1 MIGRAW
7 SWLGCAIEEHAL
19 IRRLLL
25 VSTCVL
31 TAHGYMWAMDY
42 ADRALASG
50 ADLSGAALVIGAVL
64 APASVL
70 LGAISS
76 HYHSSRRPEQ

>member
-1 MIGRAW
+1 MSRLW
-7 SWLGCAIEEHAL
+7 SAIVCAVEEHAL

-50 ADLSGAALVIGAVL
+50 ADLGGAALVIGAVL

-76 HYHSSRRPEQ
+76 HYHGSRRPEQ